1 MYLQYKNYL
10 LFWLHCQVKV
20 YYKITFPIRYSL
32 SVFAIY
38 NISSFHISSPY
49 SLVHLLS
56 FKDSISLYG
65 FPVTPNTT
73 PEGFLFYPT
82 RPTFPIHETVVLCL
96 CVNLPHDINT
106 QRLPGHN
113 GQISRPQSSTI

>member
-1 MYLQYKNYL
+1 LAALSGKGLLQNYVPNSIFIIGL
-10 LFWLHCQVKV
+10 CCLPHFIAPC
-20 YYKITFPIRYSL
+20 IL
-32 SVFAIY
+32 SVFF
-38 NISSFHISSPY
+38 SSPSPY
-49 SLVHLLS
+49 SSAHLLS

-96 CVNLPHDINT
+96 CVNLPHDIST
-106 QRLPGHN
+106 QRLPSHN
-113 GQISRPQSSTI
+113 GQISRPQSNTK